1 MKNFFTSVMAALF
14 MAAPV
19 GNLSAQT
26 SQQLTKSQEE
36 AIKKELL
43 PVVFEQI
50 KEQAGIDILGWANP
64 QLTNTLS
71 SIPMLESSNLRAA
84 AANTV
89 NVKPDSVTVN
99 LKALGLNISSTPIV
113 GNLIGDKVNIL
124 FQGYDTK
131 TLPLVSIG
139 GAPVTVE
146 MPETILV
153 MGKAETPIMTINF
166 KSVEGSTKLLDM
178 EVELSLLSVSK
189 YDLLGCSLEQDMNTD
204 LTAKVDIREDLRNLA
219 KTIAGVIG
227 GDDSN
232 AQLAGLDVDYE
243 VSVGLSGLVNMAIP
257 ASLFAI
263 PEGSATT
270 ARIPMGDAVVSLDLS
285 NSMMPIS
292 KIDVTSYEAG
302 KASAWSLFKLDA
314 SKTTTSTSAV
324 TKIDIDKYSHST
336 AEKKDTSFVE
346 KTVITM
352 TDLTPSL
359 PTTAKSAVQGVITRV
374 VNELANDGKA
384 TWYEL
389 NITKT
394 EKEQEAKEIVSIK
407 VSPYMSGTNAIADI
421 DIVADGSAYLVRA
434 TADLSGSKKIA
445 VDVIQGET
453 SFATAYFTSNIAGV
467 ITSNESVQVSDV
479 KVIPTANAIRVLNA
493 DKASYQIYSIT
504 GAMMANGTIAGDAYI
519 STANLAKGIYI
530 VVVEA
535 NGVKQSVKFI
545 R

>member
-89 NVKPDSVTVN
+89 NVKPDSITVN

-302 KASAWSLFKLDA
+302 TASAWSLFKLDA

-421 DIVADGSAYLVRA
+421 DIVAGGSAYLVRA

>member
-89 NVKPDSVTVN
+89 NVKPDSITVN

-389 NITKT
+389 NITTT

-519 STANLAKGIYI
+519 STTNLAKGIYI

>member
-89 NVKPDSVTVN
+89 NVKPDSITVN

-204 LTAKVDIREDLRNLA
+204 LTAKVDIREDLRNFA

-302 KASAWSLFKLDA
+302 TASAWSLFKLDA

-493 DKASYQIYSIT
+493 DKANYQIYSIT

>member
-50 KEQAGIDILGWANP
+50 KEQAGIDILSWANP

-89 NVKPDSVTVN
+89 NVKPDSVTIN
-99 LKALGLNISSTPIV
+99 LKALGVDVSSIPMA
-113 GNLIGDKVNIL
+113 GNFVGDKVNIL

-153 MGKAETPIMTINF
+153 MGKSETPIVTLNF
-166 KSVEGSTKLLDM
+166 KSVEGSDKLLDM
-178 EVELSLLSVSK
+178 EVKMSLLGTLNF
-189 YDLLGCSLEQDMNTD
+189 DLVACSLEQDLHMD
-204 LTAKVDIREDLRNLA
+204 LIANVDIQDGLRDLVKLFN
-219 KTIAGVIG
+219 KEENTSIT
-227 GDDSN
+227 
-232 AQLAGLDVDYE
+232 AGLSVDYE
-243 VSVGLSGLVNMAIP
+243 VSVGLSGLANMTIP

-389 NITKT
+389 TIAKQ
-394 EKEQEAKEIVSIK
+394 ESGKEGEVIASIK

-504 GAMMANGTIAGDAYI
+504 GAMMANGTIAGDSYI

>member
-89 NVKPDSVTVN
+89 NVKPDSITVN

-302 KASAWSLFKLDA
+302 TASAWSLFKLDA

-545 R
+545 H

>member
-89 NVKPDSVTVN
+89 NVKPDSITVN

-302 KASAWSLFKLDA
+302 TASAWSLFKLDA

-359 PTTAKSAVQGVITRV
+359 PTTAKSSVQGVITRV

>member
-50 KEQAGIDILGWANP
+50 KEQAGIDILGWVNP

-89 NVKPDSVTVN
+89 NVKPDSITVN

-302 KASAWSLFKLDA
+302 TASAWSLFKLDA

>member
-1 MKNFFTSVMAALF
+1 MLMKNFFTSVMAALF
-14 MAAPV
+14 LAAPA
-19 GNLSAQT
+19 GNLSSQT

-64 QLTNTLS
+64 QLMNTLS
-71 SIPMLESSNLRAA
+71 SIPILESSSLRAA

-89 NVKPDSVTVN
+89 NVKPDSITVN
-99 LKALGLNISSTPIV
+99 LKALGVDVSSMPMA
-113 GNLIGDKVNIL
+113 GNFVGDKVNIL

-131 TLPLVSIG
+131 TLPFVSIG
-139 GAPVTVE
+139 GAPITVE

-153 MGKAETPIMTINF
+153 MGKSETPIVTLNF
-166 KSVEGSTKLLDM
+166 QSVEGSAKLLDM
-178 EVELSLLSVSK
+178 EVKMSLLGTLNF
-189 YDLLGCSLEQDMNTD
+189 DLVACSLEQDLYTD
-204 LTAKVDIREDLRNLA
+204 LTANVDIKDGLRDLVGIIDSGEDSAISAALNLDYQ
-219 KTIAGVIG
+219 VII
-227 GDDSN
+227 
-232 AQLAGLDVDYE
+232 
-243 VSVGLSGLVNMAIP
+243 GLSGLVNMAIP

-394 EKEQEAKEIVSIK
+394 EKEQEAKEIASIK

>member
-99 LKALGLNISSTPIV
+99 LKALGVDVSSIPMA
-113 GNLIGDKVNIL
+113 GNFVGDKVNIL

-153 MGKAETPIMTINF
+153 MGKSETPIVTLNF
-166 KSVEGSTKLLDM
+166 KSVEGSDKLLDM
-178 EVELSLLSVSK
+178 EVKMSLLGTLNF
-189 YDLLGCSLEQDMNTD
+189 DLVACSLEQDLHMD
-204 LTAKVDIREDLRNLA
+204 LIANVDIQDGLRDLVKLFN
-219 KTIAGVIG
+219 KEENTSIT
-227 GDDSN
+227 
-232 AQLAGLDVDYE
+232 AGLSVDYE
-243 VSVGLSGLVNMAIP
+243 VSVGLSGLANMTIP

-302 KASAWSLFKLDA
+302 MASAWSLFKLDA

>member
-99 LKALGLNISSTPIV
+99 LKALGVDVSSIPMA
-113 GNLIGDKVNIL
+113 GNFVGDKVNIL

-153 MGKAETPIMTINF
+153 MGKSETPIVTLNF
-166 KSVEGSTKLLDM
+166 KSVEGSDKLLDM
-178 EVELSLLSVSK
+178 EVKMSLLGTLNF
-189 YDLLGCSLEQDMNTD
+189 DLVACSLEQDLHMD
-204 LTAKVDIREDLRNLA
+204 LIANVDIQDGLRDLVKLFN
-219 KTIAGVIG
+219 KEENTSIT
-227 GDDSN
+227 
-232 AQLAGLDVDYE
+232 AGLSVDYE
-243 VSVGLSGLVNMAIP
+243 VSVGLSGLANMTIP

>member
-89 NVKPDSVTVN
+89 NVKPDSITVN
-99 LKALGLNISSTPIV
+99 LKALGLNISSTPVV

-302 KASAWSLFKLDA
+302 TASAWSLFKLDA

-394 EKEQEAKEIVSIK
+394 EKEQEVKEIVSIK

>member
-89 NVKPDSVTVN
+89 NVKPDSITVN

-139 GAPVTVE
+139 GASVTVE

-302 KASAWSLFKLDA
+302 TASAWSLFKLDA

-421 DIVADGSAYLVRA
+421 DIVADGSAYLVRI
-434 TADLSGSKKIA
+434 TADLSGSKKIT

-519 STANLAKGIYI
+519 STTNLAKGIYI

>member
-89 NVKPDSVTVN
+89 NVKPDSITVN
-99 LKALGLNISSTPIV
+99 LKALGLNNSSTPIV

-178 EVELSLLSVSK
+178 EVELSLLSVRK

-243 VSVGLSGLVNMAIP
+243 VSVGLSGLANMTIP

-346 KTVITM
+346 KTIITM

-359 PTTAKSAVQGVITRV
+359 PTTAKSAVQSVITRV
-374 VNELANDGKA
+374 VNELANEGKA
-384 TWYEL
+384 TRYEL
-389 NITKT
+389 TIAKQ
-394 EKEQEAKEIVSIK
+394 ESGKEGEVIASIK

-421 DIVADGSAYLVRA
+421 DIVADRSAYLVRA

-445 VDVIQGET
+445 VDVIKGET

-479 KVIPTANAIRVLNA
+479 KVIPTANAIRILNA
-493 DKASYQIYSIT
+493 DKGNYQIYSIT

>member
-1 MKNFFTSVMAALF
+1 
-14 MAAPV
+14 
-19 GNLSAQT
+19 
-26 SQQLTKSQEE
+26 
-36 AIKKELL
+36 
-43 PVVFEQI
+43 
-50 KEQAGIDILGWANP
+50 
-64 QLTNTLS
+64 
-71 SIPMLESSNLRAA
+71 MLESSNLRAA

-99 LKALGLNISSTPIV
+99 LKALGVDVSSIPMA
-113 GNLIGDKVNIL
+113 GNFVGDKVNIL

-153 MGKAETPIMTINF
+153 MGKSETPIVTLNF
-166 KSVEGSTKLLDM
+166 KSVEGSDKLLDM
-178 EVELSLLSVSK
+178 EVKMSLLGTLNF
-189 YDLLGCSLEQDMNTD
+189 DLVACSLEQDLHMD
-204 LTAKVDIREDLRNLA
+204 LIANVDIQDGLRDLVKLFN
-219 KTIAGVIG
+219 KEENTSIT
-227 GDDSN
+227 
-232 AQLAGLDVDYE
+232 AGLSVDYE
-243 VSVGLSGLVNMAIP
+243 VSVGLSGLANMTIP

-302 KASAWSLFKLDA
+302 MASAWSLFKLDA

>member
-99 LKALGLNISSTPIV
+99 LKALGVDVSSIPMA
-113 GNLIGDKVNIL
+113 GNFVGDKVNIL

-153 MGKAETPIMTINF
+153 MGKSETPIVTLNF
-166 KSVEGSTKLLDM
+166 KSVEGSDKLLDM
-178 EVELSLLSVSK
+178 EVKMSLLGTLNF
-189 YDLLGCSLEQDMNTD
+189 DLVACSLEQDLHMD
-204 LTAKVDIREDLRNLA
+204 LIANVDIQDGLRDLVKLFN
-219 KTIAGVIG
+219 KEENTSIT
-227 GDDSN
+227 
-232 AQLAGLDVDYE
+232 AGLSVDYE
-243 VSVGLSGLVNMAIP
+243 VSVGLSGLANMTIP

-302 KASAWSLFKLDA
+302 MASAWSLFKLDA

-407 VSPYMSGTNAIADI
+407 VSPYISGTNAIADI

>member
-1 MKNFFTSVMAALF
+1 

-99 LKALGLNISSTPIV
+99 LKALGVDVSSIPMAGNFV
-113 GNLIGDKVNIL
+113 GEKVNIL

-153 MGKAETPIMTINF
+153 MGKSETPIVTLNF
-166 KSVEGSTKLLDM
+166 KSVEGSDKLLDM
-178 EVELSLLSVSK
+178 EVKMSLLGTFNF
-189 YDLLGCSLEQDMNTD
+189 DLVACSLEQDLHMD
-204 LTAKVDIREDLRNLA
+204 LIANVDIQDGLRDLVKLFN
-219 KTIAGVIG
+219 KEENTSIT
-227 GDDSN
+227 
-232 AQLAGLDVDYE
+232 AGLSVDYE
-243 VSVGLSGLVNMAIP
+243 VSVGLSGLANMTIP

-302 KASAWSLFKLDA
+302 TASAWSLFKLDA

-407 VSPYMSGTNAIADI
+407 VSPYRSGTNAIADI

-519 STANLAKGIYI
+519 STDNLAKGIYI

>member
-89 NVKPDSVTVN
+89 NVKPDSITVN

-302 KASAWSLFKLDA
+302 TASAWSLFKLDA
-314 SKTTTSTSAV
+314 RKTTTSTSAV

-493 DKASYQIYSIT
+493 EKASYQIYSIT

>member
-1 MKNFFTSVMAALF
+1 

-99 LKALGLNISSTPIV
+99 LKALGVDVSSIPMAGNFV
-113 GNLIGDKVNIL
+113 GEKVNIL

-153 MGKAETPIMTINF
+153 MGKSETPIVTLNF
-166 KSVEGSTKLLDM
+166 KSVEGSDKLLDM
-178 EVELSLLSVSK
+178 EVKMSLLGTFNF
-189 YDLLGCSLEQDMNTD
+189 DLVACSLEQDLHMD
-204 LTAKVDIREDLRNLA
+204 LIANVDIQDGLRDLVKLFN
-219 KTIAGVIG
+219 KEENTSIT
-227 GDDSN
+227 
-232 AQLAGLDVDYE
+232 AGLSVDYE
-243 VSVGLSGLVNMAIP
+243 VSVGLSGLANMTIP

-302 KASAWSLFKLDA
+302 TASAWSLFKLDA

-407 VSPYMSGTNAIADI
+407 VSPYRSGTNAIADI

>member
-1 MKNFFTSVMAALF
+1 MAALF

-99 LKALGLNISSTPIV
+99 LKALGVDVSSIPMA
-113 GNLIGDKVNIL
+113 GNFVGDKVNIL

-153 MGKAETPIMTINF
+153 MGKSETPIVTLNF
-166 KSVEGSTKLLDM
+166 KSVEGSDKLLDM
-178 EVELSLLSVSK
+178 EVKMSLLGTLNF
-189 YDLLGCSLEQDMNTD
+189 DLVACSLEQDLHMD
-204 LTAKVDIREDLRNLA
+204 LIANVDIQDGLRDLVKLFN
-219 KTIAGVIG
+219 KEENTSIT
-227 GDDSN
+227 
-232 AQLAGLDVDYE
+232 AGLSVDYE
-243 VSVGLSGLVNMAIP
+243 VSVGLSGLANMTIP

-389 NITKT
+389 NITTT

>member
-99 LKALGLNISSTPIV
+99 LKALGVDVSSIPMA
-113 GNLIGDKVNIL
+113 GNFVGDKVNIL

-153 MGKAETPIMTINF
+153 MGKSETPIVTLNF
-166 KSVEGSTKLLDM
+166 KSVEGSDKLLDM
-178 EVELSLLSVSK
+178 EVKMSLLGTLNF
-189 YDLLGCSLEQDMNTD
+189 DLVACSLEQDLYMD
-204 LTAKVDIREDLRNLA
+204 LIANVDIQDGLRDLVKLFN
-219 KTIAGVIG
+219 KEENTSIT
-227 GDDSN
+227 
-232 AQLAGLDVDYE
+232 AGLSVDYE
-243 VSVGLSGLVNMAIP
+243 VSVGLSGLANMTIP

-421 DIVADGSAYLVRA
+421 DIVAGGSAYLVRA

>member
-89 NVKPDSVTVN
+89 NVKPDSITVN

-302 KASAWSLFKLDA
+302 TASAWSLFKLDA

-359 PTTAKSAVQGVITRV
+359 PTTTKSAVQGVITRV

-504 GAMMANGTIAGDAYI
+504 GAMMANGTIAGDSYI

-535 NGVKQSVKFI
+535 NGVKQSIKFI

>member
-99 LKALGLNISSTPIV
+99 LKALGVDVSSIPMAGNFV
-113 GNLIGDKVNIL
+113 GEKVNIL

-153 MGKAETPIMTINF
+153 MGKSETPIVTLNF
-166 KSVEGSTKLLDM
+166 KSVEGSDKLLDM
-178 EVELSLLSVSK
+178 EVKMSLLGTFNF
-189 YDLLGCSLEQDMNTD
+189 DLVACSLEQDLHMD
-204 LTAKVDIREDLRNLA
+204 LIANVDIQDGLRDLVKLFN
-219 KTIAGVIG
+219 KEENTSIT
-227 GDDSN
+227 
-232 AQLAGLDVDYE
+232 AGLSVDYE
-243 VSVGLSGLVNMAIP
+243 VSVGLSGLANMTIP

-302 KASAWSLFKLDA
+302 TASAWSLFKLDA

-346 KTVITM
+346 KTIITM

-359 PTTAKSAVQGVITRV
+359 PTTAKAAVQSVITRV
-374 VNELANDGKA
+374 VNELANEGKA

-389 NITKT
+389 SIAKH
-394 EKEQEAKEIVSIK
+394 ESGKEGEVIASIK
-407 VSPYMSGTNAIADI
+407 VSPYISGTNAIADI

-519 STANLAKGIYI
+519 STDNLAKGIYI

>member
-64 QLTNTLS
+64 QLANTLS

-84 AANTV
+84 AVNTV
-89 NVKPDSVTVN
+89 NVKPDSITVN
-99 LKALGLNISSTPIV
+99 LKALGVDVSSIPMA
-113 GNLIGDKVNIL
+113 GNFVGDKVNIL

-153 MGKAETPIMTINF
+153 MGKSETPIVTLNF
-166 KSVEGSTKLLDM
+166 KSVEGSDKLLDM
-178 EVELSLLSVSK
+178 EVKMSLLGTLNF
-189 YDLLGCSLEQDMNTD
+189 DLVACSLEQDLHMD
-204 LTAKVDIREDLRNLA
+204 LIANVDIQDGLRDLVKLFN
-219 KTIAGVIG
+219 KEENTSIT
-227 GDDSN
+227 
-232 AQLAGLDVDYE
+232 AGLSVDYE
-243 VSVGLSGLVNMAIP
+243 VSVGLSGLANMTIP

-389 NITKT
+389 TIAKQ
-394 EKEQEAKEIVSIK
+394 ESGKEGEVIASIK

-504 GAMMANGTIAGDAYI
+504 GAMMANGTIAGDSYI

-535 NGVKQSVKFI
+535 NGVKQSIKFI

>member
-50 KEQAGIDILGWANP
+50 KEQAGIDILSWANP

-99 LKALGLNISSTPIV
+99 LKALAVDVSSIPMA
-113 GNLIGDKVNIL
+113 GNFVGDKVNIL

-153 MGKAETPIMTINF
+153 MGKSETPIVTLNF
-166 KSVEGSTKLLDM
+166 KSVEGSDKLLDM
-178 EVELSLLSVSK
+178 EVKMSLLGTLNF
-189 YDLLGCSLEQDMNTD
+189 DLVACSLEQDLHMD
-204 LTAKVDIREDLRNLA
+204 LIANVDIQDGLRDLVKLFN
-219 KTIAGVIG
+219 KEENTSIT
-227 GDDSN
+227 
-232 AQLAGLDVDYE
+232 AGLSVDYE
-243 VSVGLSGLVNMAIP
+243 VSVGLSGLANMTIP

-302 KASAWSLFKLDA
+302 MASAWSLFKLDA

>member
-270 ARIPMGDAVVSLDLS
+270 TRIPMGDAVVSLDLS

-479 KVIPTANAIRVLNA
+479 RVIPTANAIRVLNA

>member
-1 MKNFFTSVMAALF
+1 
-14 MAAPV
+14 
-19 GNLSAQT
+19 
-26 SQQLTKSQEE
+26 
-36 AIKKELL
+36 
-43 PVVFEQI
+43 
-50 KEQAGIDILGWANP
+50 
-64 QLTNTLS
+64 
-71 SIPMLESSNLRAA
+71 MLESSNLRAA

-99 LKALGLNISSTPIV
+99 LKALGVDVSSIPMA
-113 GNLIGDKVNIL
+113 GNFVGDKVNIL

-153 MGKAETPIMTINF
+153 MGKSETPIVTLNF
-166 KSVEGSTKLLDM
+166 KSVEGSDKLLDM
-178 EVELSLLSVSK
+178 EVKMSLLGTLNF
-189 YDLLGCSLEQDMNTD
+189 DLVACSLEQDLHMD
-204 LTAKVDIREDLRNLA
+204 LIANVDIQDGLRDLVKLFN
-219 KTIAGVIG
+219 KEENTSIT
-227 GDDSN
+227 
-232 AQLAGLDVDYE
+232 AGLSVDYE
-243 VSVGLSGLVNMAIP
+243 VSVGLSGLANMTIP

-302 KASAWSLFKLDA
+302 MASAWSLFKLDA

-504 GAMMANGTIAGDAYI
+504 GAMMANGTIAGDSYI